1 MIDPIG
7 AAFVGFPLAAAYNP
21 VLGALTAAV
30 TAALWARPGI
40 RRMVTAGYFVLV
52 TGWLL
57 GDGMRV
63 IAAARVVAD
72 QRGGLLPEAG
82 LATNALALAVWGLGS
97 LALGYALPAWA
108 GAFVGQRVTWGT
120 GWIAAI
126 AVSLSTSV
134 AIYAIVSA
142 LG

>member
-1 MIDPIG
+1 VSDPIG
-7 AAFVGFPLAAAYNP
+7 AVLIGASLAAAYNP
-21 VLGALTAAV
+21 VLGALTAAL
-30 TAALWARPGI
+30 TAALWAKPGI
-40 RRMVTAGYFVLV
+40 RRRETAGYVVLAA
-52 TGWLL
+52 GWLL

-63 IAAARVVAD
+63 IAAARDLSEHAD
-72 QRGGLLPEAG
+72 SLLPEASR
-82 LATNALALAVWGLGS
+82 ATSAMALVVWGLGG

-126 AVSLSTSV
+126 AVSLSVSA

-142 LG
+142 LS